1 MRSLEQRIWRYWQ
14 VTPGPLREDADEQ
27 EVFEEFREL
36 LIDSVRLRLRSD
48 VPVGSCL
55 SGGLDS
61 SAIVCIVR
69 RLLGED
75 APYNTFTGRF
85 PGTPADEWEY
95 AQQVVA
101 DSRGSSATWS
111 SRRLIDS

>member
-1 MRSLEQRIWRYWQ
+1 MSHAKGRYGGWEKARRCGKAGN
-14 VTPGPLREDADEQ
+14 PSFA
-27 EVFEEFREL
+27 EFREL
-36 LIDSVRLRLRSD
+36 LVDAVRLRLRSD

-69 RLLGED
+69 RLLGEK

-85 PGTPADEWEY
+85 G
-95 AQQVVA
+95 
-101 DSRGSSATWS
+101 DSCG
-111 SRRLIDS
+111 